1 MKIAIT
7 GASGHVGTNLC
18 RMLIGR
24 GHQVR
29 VLIYKRN
36 TGLEDLPVEFIRG
49 DVTSEKD
56 LVALCDTCEI
66 VIHLAAYISLKKK
79 DSECLRINTDG
90 CSNLISAA
98 RKAGI
103 RKIIHF
109 SSIHAFNP
117 EPLDETLD
125 ETRSLCLDSS
135 ISYNQSK
142 ALGQKI
148 MMEASSPE
156 LEIVILNPTAII
168 GPADHLPS
176 NLGRALL
183 MLYKGQIAGTIPGG
197 YNWVDVRDVCQATI
211 NAMENGAGGNSYLIS
226 GSWQSLKTVMSY
238 IWKLGGHPPPRLEFP
253 VFIAQLGMPFLNLH
267 SYFSKRPPL
276 YTYGTLDTIKN
287 SHRDISNE
295 KARKVLNFNPR
306 PFDVT
311 ISDTIK
317 WFQDNKYV

>member
-1 MKIAIT
+1 M
-7 GASGHVGTNLC
+7 
-18 RMLIGR
+18 
-24 GHQVR
+24 
-29 VLIYKRN
+29 
-36 TGLEDLPVEFIRG
+36 
-49 DVTSEKD
+49 
-56 LVALCDTCEI
+56 
-66 VIHLAAYISLKKK
+66 
-79 DSECLRINTDG
+79 
-90 CSNLISAA
+90 
-98 RKAGI
+98 
-103 RKIIHF
+103 
-109 SSIHAFNP
+109 
-117 EPLDETLD
+117 DETLD

-211 NAMENGAGGNSYLIS
+211 NAMEYGAGGNSYLIS

-238 IWKLGGHPPPRLEFP
+238 IWKLGGHAPPRLEFP